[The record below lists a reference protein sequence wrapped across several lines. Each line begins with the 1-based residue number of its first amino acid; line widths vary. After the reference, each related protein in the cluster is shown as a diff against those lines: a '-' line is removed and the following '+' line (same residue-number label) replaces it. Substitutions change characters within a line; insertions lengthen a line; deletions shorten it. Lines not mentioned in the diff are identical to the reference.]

1 MISEI
6 LYLNTCTDLHMLHCL
21 CLLCHNIPT
30 PPIEYADNNILKN
43 CCFFQHWIHS
53 LTYILHMNL
62 KLVYVCGHASTI
74 YIHYPIKH
82 HLRLVSQSGIN
93 TFGPIWSK
101 VWVQAEANVYQF
113 LQEVI
118 STLEK
123 DETKRHKKHKN
134 TKKCTVDGSTVLL
147 QTSDWCHKLI
157 WKFRIKVFSNRCY
170 SWKCFSNS
178 RSSLPAIRKNA

>member
-1 MISEI
+1 M
-6 LYLNTCTDLHMLHCL
+6 LYLNTCTVLHMLHCL
-21 CLLCHNIPT
+21 CLLCHSIT
-30 PPIEYADNNILKN
+30 THPIQYADNNILKFF
-43 CCFFQHWIHS
+43 CFFQHWLHS
-53 LTYILHMNL
+53 LTHILHMNL
-62 KLVYVCGHASTI
+62 KLLYVCGYGSTI
-74 YIHYPIKH
+74 YVHYPIKH

-93 TFGPIWSK
+93 TVGPIRSK

-118 STLEK
+118 SALQK
-123 DETKRHKKHKN
+123 DATKRHKKHKN
-134 TKKCTVDGSTVLL
+134 RNKCPVDGSTV

-178 RSSLPAIRKNA
+178 RSSLAAIRKNA